1 MNIQKILLDIFLKKE
16 IILVMK
22 VHHFFTQEECIT
34 SINIT
39 PFHYRYLMHI
49 TNTRFRGKLTL
60 TIDYLLKKYLAYL
73 YKISISQEKRTLT
86 ATYQPRT
93 KEYIIRKISIQPT
106 YWGKLY
112 ELRFFLGYS
121 MSFLIRI
128 MLDWEMQ
135 EEDIPILPL
144 FFLPRLDDEDQEEHR
159 QINTGN
165 NYSSKHKISHS
176 NLEVFSLFSC
186 PAA

>member
-1 MNIQKILLDIFLKKE
+1 
-16 IILVMK
+16 MK
-22 VHHFFTQEECIT
+22 LHHFYTQEECIT

-39 PFHYRYLMHI
+39 PFHYRYLIHI
-49 TNTRFRGKLTL
+49 THTRFSGKLTL

-86 ATYQPRT
+86 ASYQPRT

-106 YWGKLY
+106 YWGKLF

-128 MLDWEMQ
+128 MLDWEMREQ
-135 EEDIPILPL
+135 EIPIVPL
-144 FFLPRLDDEDQEEHR
+144 FFLPPLEDEDQEEHR
-159 QINTGN
+159 QIQYGDS
-165 NYSSKHKISHS
+165 YSSKNKISHAK
-176 NLEVFSLFSC
+176 LEVYSRFSC

>member
-1 MNIQKILLDIFLKKE
+1 
-16 IILVMK
+16 MK
-22 VHHFFTQEECIT
+22 LHHFYTQEECIT

-39 PFHYRYLMHI
+39 PFHYRYLMHL
-49 TNTRFRGKLTL
+49 TDTRFGGKLTL
-60 TIDYLLKKYLAYL
+60 TINYLLKKYLAYL

-86 ATYQPRT
+86 ASYQPRT

-128 MLDWEMQ
+128 MLDWEIQ
-135 EEDIPILPL
+135 EQEIPVIPLIVLPS
-144 FFLPRLDDEDQEEHR
+144 LDDEDQEEHR
-159 QINTGN
+159 QIQSGD
-165 NYSSKHKISHS
+165 NYSSRHKISHA
-176 NLEVFSLFSC
+176 NLVVFSWFSC

>member
-1 MNIQKILLDIFLKKE
+1 
-16 IILVMK
+16 VMK
-22 VHHFFTQEECIT
+22 AHHFFTQEECIT

-49 TNTRFRGKLTL
+49 TQTKFNGKLSL
-60 TIDYLLKKYLAYL
+60 TIDYLLRKYLAYL
-73 YKISISQEKRTLT
+73 YKISISQRKRTLT
-86 ATYQPRT
+86 ASYQPKT
-93 KEYIIRKISIQPT
+93 KEYVIRKISIQPT

-121 MSFLIRI
+121 MSFMIRI

-135 EEDIPILPL
+135 EEGIPVVALI
-144 FFLPRLDDEDQEEHR
+144 FKPRLEDEDEEEHR
-159 QINTGN
+159 QIQLGN
-165 NYSSKHKISHS
+165 NYSSNNKICHA
-176 NLEVFSLFSC
+176 NLEVYSEFWC

>member
-1 MNIQKILLDIFLKKE
+1 
-16 IILVMK
+16 MK
-22 VHHFFTQEECIT
+22 LHHFYTQEECIT

-39 PFHYRYLMHI
+39 PFHYRYLMYL
-49 TNTRFRGKLTL
+49 TNTKFEGNLTL
-60 TIDYLLKKYLAYL
+60 AVSYLLRKYLAYL
-73 YKISISQEKRTLT
+73 YKISIAQEKRTLT
-86 ATYQPRT
+86 ASYQPRT
-93 KEYIIRKISIQPT
+93 KEYIIRKIRIQPT

-135 EEDIPILPL
+135 EQEIPFIPL
-144 FFLPRLDDEDQEEHR
+144 FFLPSLDDEDQEEYR
-159 QINTGN
+159 QIQYGN
-165 NYSSKHKISHS
+165 NYSSNHKISHV
-176 NLEVFSLFSC
+176 NLEVYSRFSC

>member
-1 MNIQKILLDIFLKKE
+1 
-16 IILVMK
+16 MK

-39 PFHYRYLMHI
+39 PFHYRYLMYL
-49 TNTRFRGKLTL
+49 TNTRFQGKLTL
-60 TIDYLLKKYLAYL
+60 TINYLLKKYLAYL
-73 YKISISQEKRTLT
+73 YKISISQRKRTLT

-93 KEYIIRKISIQPT
+93 KEYIIRKITVQPT

-135 EEDIPILPL
+135 EQGIPFNPL
-144 FFLPRLDDEDQEEHR
+144 FFLPRLDDEDLEEHG
-159 QINTGN
+159 QIQNGN
-165 NYSSKHKISHS
+165 NYSSKHKINHA
-176 NLEVFSLFSC
+176 NLEVFSRFSC

>member
-1 MNIQKILLDIFLKKE
+1 
-16 IILVMK
+16 MK
-22 VHHFFTQEECIT
+22 QHHFYTQEECIT

-49 TNTRFRGKLTL
+49 TNTRFGGRLSL
-60 TIDYLLKKYLAYL
+60 TINYLLKKYLAYL

-86 ATYQPRT
+86 ASYQPRT
-93 KEYIIRKISIQPT
+93 KEYIIRKIRIQPT

-135 EEDIPILPL
+135 EQDIPFTPL
-144 FFLPRLDDEDQEEHR
+144 FYLPRLDDEDRAVHR
-159 QINTGN
+159 QIQSGN
-165 NYSSKHKISHS
+165 NYSSYHKISNAS
-176 NLEVFSLFSC
+176 LEVYSRFSC

>member
-1 MNIQKILLDIFLKKE
+1 
-16 IILVMK
+16 MK
-22 VHHFFTQEECIT
+22 LHHFYTQEECIT

-49 TNTRFRGKLTL
+49 TNTRFGGKLTL

-86 ATYQPRT
+86 ASYQPKT

-135 EEDIPILPL
+135 EQEIPFFPL

-159 QINTGN
+159 QIQYGDS
-165 NYSSKHKISHS
+165 YSSNHRISHVS
-176 NLEVFSLFSC
+176 LEVFSRFSC

>member
-1 MNIQKILLDIFLKKE
+1 MRF
-16 IILVMK
+16 
-22 VHHFFTQEECIT
+22 HHFYTQKECIT

-49 TNTRFRGKLTL
+49 TNTRFQGKLTL
-60 TIDYLLKKYLAYL
+60 TINYLLKKYLVYL
-73 YKISISQEKRTLT
+73 YKISISQDKRTLT
-86 ATYQPRT
+86 ASYQPRT

-128 MLDWEMQ
+128 MLDWEMREQ
-135 EEDIPILPL
+135 EIPVIPLIILP
-144 FFLPRLDDEDQEEHR
+144 PLDDEDQEEHR
-159 QINTGN
+159 QIQSGN
-165 NYSSKHKISHS
+165 NYFSKNKISHG
-176 NLEVFSLFSC
+176 NLEVFSMFSC

>member
-1 MNIQKILLDIFLKKE
+1 M
-16 IILVMK
+16 MK

-144 FFLPRLDDEDQEEHR
+144 FFLPRLDDEDQEEYR
-159 QINTGN
+159 QIQFGD
-165 NYSSKHKISHS
+165 NYSSNNKICHA
-176 NLEVFSLFSC
+176 NLEVYSEFWC

>member
-1 MNIQKILLDIFLKKE
+1 MRF
-16 IILVMK
+16 
-22 VHHFFTQEECIT
+22 HHFYTQKECIT

-49 TNTRFRGKLTL
+49 TNTRFQGKLTL
-60 TIDYLLKKYLAYL
+60 TINYLLKKYLVYL
-73 YKISISQEKRTLT
+73 YKISISQDKRTLT
-86 ATYQPRT
+86 ASYQPRT

-112 ELRFFLGYS
+112 DLRFFLGYS

-135 EEDIPILPL
+135 EEGIPITPL
-144 FFLPRLDDEDQEEHR
+144 FVQYPFNEEDQKEHQ
-159 QINTGN
+159 QIQFGN
-165 NYSSKHKISHS
+165 SYSSKHKINHA
-176 NLEVFSLFSC
+176 NFEVYSKFSC
-186 PAA
+186 PAE